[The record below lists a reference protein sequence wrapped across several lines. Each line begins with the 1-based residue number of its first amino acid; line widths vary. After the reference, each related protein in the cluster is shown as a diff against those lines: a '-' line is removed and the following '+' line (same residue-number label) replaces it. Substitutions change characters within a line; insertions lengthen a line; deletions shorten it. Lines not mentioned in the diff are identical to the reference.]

1 MPFLGHIEELRHRI
15 LVIAVTVALA
25 AVVMYPF
32 TVSILDWLFGPLK
45 PFLADNK
52 LYTLS
57 PFEAFLF
64 RFRVGM
70 YSGAVLTSPIWV
82 YQILAFFLPALEPKE
97 RKWFNP
103 TFIAIVVLF
112 IGGNLFCHRYILGP
126 SFGWLIGQAS
136 GGMDVGQLLDSW
148 FNLKGGGASAT
159 LTLETLPNAG
169 PFLNGVLIL
178 MLAFGLTF
186 ELPVLLFFLMA
197 TGLLKYS
204 TLRRNWRYAYL
215 IMIIFGTLATPDWS
229 PVTIGGLIGALIV
242 LYEATMLISRFALA
256 DKIKEQA
263 AEAAKAG

>member
-1 MPFLGHIEELRHRI
+1 MPFLGHIEELRHRV
-15 LVIAVTVALA
+15 LVIVMTIAFASVI
-25 AVVMYPF
+25 MYPF
-32 TVSILDWLFGPLK
+32 TQEILGWLFEPLSPYLK
-45 PFLADNK
+45 GNK

-70 YSGAVLTSPIWV
+70 YSGAVLTSPVWV

-97 RKWFNP
+97 RKWFYP
-103 TFIAIVVLF
+103 AFISMLF
-112 IGGNLFCHRYILGP
+112 LFLLGNFFCHEFILGP

-136 GGMDVGQLLDSW
+136 GGVDIGQLLSSW
-148 FNLKGGGASAT
+148 FNLKDVSGPG

-197 TGLLKYS
+197 TGVLKYQ
-204 TLRRNWRYAYL
+204 TLRRGWRYSYL
-215 IMIIFGTLATPDWS
+215 VMITFGTLATPDWS
-229 PVTIGGLIGALIV
+229 PVTIGGLIGALVV
-242 LYEATMLISRFALA
+242 LYEATMLVARFALA
-256 DKIKEQA
+256 DKIKQQA
-263 AEAAKAG
+263 AEAAEAG